1 MRKLML
7 RRVIGDRGVGL
18 GYIAAMD
25 EGNGGDGPAG
35 EKQDE
40 LQALASRFVDLW
52 QRQLEIM
59 AADPTLNEMMAAYSN
74 FGIQAADSG
83 GGDENGSA
91 DDGSGKT
98 AGSGASAGAAAAG
111 PASRQ
116 RGGELD
122 ELARRV
128 AACEER
134 LAQLE
139 QRAGTRSGGA
149 RKRPRKA
156 KS

>member
-1 MRKLML
+1 MHGR
-7 RRVIGDRGVGL
+7 DRGAGL

-25 EGNGGDGPAG
+25 EGNGGGNEASG
-35 EKQDE
+35 ENRDE
-40 LQALASRFVDLW
+40 LQALASRFVNLW

-59 AADPTLNEMMAAYSN
+59 AADPALNEMMAAYSN
-74 FGIQAADSG
+74 FGIQATHSG

-91 DDGSGKT
+91 DDSSGTRAKSDS
-98 AGSGASAGAAAAG
+98 AAGATAARS
-111 PASRQ
+111 ASRQ

-139 QRAGTRSGGA
+139 RGAGTTSGGA